1 MATYDLEQQEQ
12 LDQVKHFWN
21 KYGNLITWLLVLVLG
36 GYAAWMGY
44 NYWQQKRAM
53 AAGGLYEEL
62 DRAATESKP
71 DKVEQAFADLK
82 ANYAGTTFAEQ
93 GALLAAK
100 VASDQG
106 KADKAKVELQWL
118 VDSGKNANLVSV
130 ARLRLAGMQM
140 DDKQYEEAFKT
151 LSTEIVP
158 EFAPLAADRRG
169 DILLAQGKK
178 DDAAK
183 AYLEAWNGLDASV
196 EYRRFIEGKLTSLGQ
211 SPTPSNNTVSSTHP
225 GVAAGLPSG
234 GIAPTSK

>member
-12 LDQVKHFWN
+12 LDQFKHFW
-21 KYGNLITWLLVLVLG
+21 KQYGNLITWLLVLVLG
-36 GYAAWMGY
+36 AYAAWTGY
-44 NYWQQKRAM
+44 LYWQQKRA
-53 AAGGLYEEL
+53 AAAAGLYEEM
-62 DRAATESKP
+62 DRAALASNA
-71 DKVEQAFADLK
+71 DKVAQAFADLK

-100 VASDQG
+100 AASELG
-106 KADKAKVELQWL
+106 KPENAKAALQWL

-140 DDKQYEEAFKT
+140 DAKQYDEALKT
-151 LSTEIVP
+151 LNADVVA

-169 DILLAQGKK
+169 DVLLAQGKK

-183 AYLEAWNGLDASV
+183 AYLEAWKGLDATV
-196 EYRRFIEGKLTSLGQ
+196 EYRRFVEGKLTSLGQ
-211 SPTPSNNTVSSTHP
+211 SPVMADNKVSPTGQAVS
-225 GVAAGLPSG
+225 AGLPP